1 MSQLFQNV
9 LKSTYFL
16 FQALKSNAVSLG
28 FPTRFPHLL
37 PPLSSALVFLNS
49 RSLPTAQ
56 GVSCHCKPERR
67 ELPLTPSSSTRAGV
81 QSSLVHSFELRASD
95 GAPPRCLREG
105 KNGWSKLTK
114 VVLAISEKHCFSV
127 NARLKSASC
136 WTIKIIYSSC
146 LQLLIMNK
154 NVWTPSVKTHTQT

>member
-1 MSQLFQNV
+1 MSGL
-9 LKSTYFL
+9 L
-16 FQALKSNAVSLG
+16 QAVGSPGVQHSG
-28 FPTRFPHLL
+28 QGII
-37 PPLSSALVFLNS
+37 ALVSPGLQTPS
-49 RSLPTAQ
+49 YRIPLPAELSKFKISAHSS
-56 GVSCHCKPERR
+56 GVSRHRNSEGR

-105 KNGWSKLTK
+105 INGWSKLTK

-136 WTIKIIYSSC
+136 WTVKIIYSSC

-154 NVWTPSVKTHTQT
+154 KG